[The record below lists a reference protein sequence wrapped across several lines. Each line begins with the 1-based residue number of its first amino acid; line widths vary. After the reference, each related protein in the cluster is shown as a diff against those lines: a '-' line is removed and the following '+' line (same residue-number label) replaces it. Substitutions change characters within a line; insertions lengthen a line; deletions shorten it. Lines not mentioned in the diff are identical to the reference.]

1 VSKRVPLSNK
11 ILNTPDGSQNEDGI
25 LEVPVEANLKITEE
39 PMHPL
44 QESSSKMIFVPFGLF
59 KNINIS

>member
-44 QESSSKMIFVPFGLF
+44 QESSSKTI